1 VETPDPPSSETAT
14 TEQKKLTYN
23 NLSLSVMDKQNEQY
37 QQEEQSQCDGV
48 DGKRRLGS
56 IKPDCQTIGVLPNS
70 VFNSDRHR
78 GHQNREK
85 SNSSRRGKIAGG
97 MLSQLIED
105 TNDQL
110 AYHEMQ
116 LYYYENQINK
126 LKRRLK
132 HFSLLKQQVDLLSE
146 D

>member
-1 VETPDPPSSETAT
+1 
-14 TEQKKLTYN
+14 
-23 NLSLSVMDKQNEQY
+23 
-37 QQEEQSQCDGV
+37 
-48 DGKRRLGS
+48 
-56 IKPDCQTIGVLPNS
+56 
-70 VFNSDRHR
+70 
-78 GHQNREK
+78 
-85 SNSSRRGKIAGG
+85 